1 MDAFSDNWA
10 YLKVELNWLERL
22 LMMAVAKQRQE
33 TKELDAIAKT
43 RGDRATSHWW
53 KGVIT
58 VEKGG
63 YDSPR
68 PVVAHA
74 AGNYHEQLET
84 RIQAS
89 AQQGIFLALPQLCDR
104 LALSRFEK
112 QVLLL
117 ALAPEIH
124 HRYSDLLEYL
134 CQQNLPTVD
143 LALRLLCRSDQAW
156 REGRLKFLT
165 APFQGLIQLL
175 EDKPGPLLKRSI
187 KLSDDLVTF
196 LLSDRPETGWL
207 DKLVP
212 PTSVIEPPLPDIHPA
227 LLRGIQQPL
236 VSPPFLESIETLTV
250 APDLAVVPKT
260 AAAPETAAALLIQP
274 TVESSPGTPDR
285 EQIWRQAVPSN
296 FPRVRNLSWK
306 RLAQLDLAPTE
317 IRSICQRAIEQAQKD
332 GKPLSLRHFKQ
343 VLQQQGMAI

>member
-1 MDAFSDNWA
+1 MEAFSDNWA

-33 TKELDAIAKT
+33 TKELDTIART

-68 PVVAHA
+68 PVVAHSV
-74 AGNYHEQLET
+74 GNYHEQLET

-134 CQQNLPTVD
+134 CQQSLPTVD
-143 LALRLLCRSDQAW
+143 LALRLFCRSDQAW

-165 APFQGLIQLL
+165 APFQVLIQLL

-196 LLSDRPETGWL
+196 LLAAGPERGWL
-207 DKLVP
+207 DKLVLT
-212 PTSVIEPPLPDIHPA
+212 TSAIEPPPDINPA
-227 LLRGIQQPL
+227 LPQDIQPPL
-236 VSPPFLESIETLTV
+236 VSPPLLEPIETLTIPNLVV
-250 APDLAVVPKT
+250 APDLVAS
-260 AAAPETAAALLIQP
+260 ETVAALLVQP
-274 TVESSPGTPDR
+274 TVESSSSLLDR
-285 EQIWRQAVPSN
+285 SQVWRQAVPSD

-317 IRSICQRAIEQAQKD
+317 IHSICQQAIEQAQKD
-332 GKPLSLRHFKQ
+332 GKPLSLKHFKQ
-343 VLQQQGMAI
+343 VLQQQGRAI

>member
-1 MDAFSDNWA
+1 MLLLGCIYPVPRAMDAFSDNWA

-33 TKELDAIAKT
+33 AKELDAIAKT

-68 PVVAHA
+68 PVVAKSVTV
-74 AGNYHEQLET
+74 GNYHEQLET
-84 RIQAS
+84 RVQAS
-89 AQQGIFLALPQLCDR
+89 AKEGIPLALPQLCDR

-117 ALAPEIH
+117 ALAPEVH
-124 HRYSDLLEYL
+124 HRYSDLLDYL
-134 CQQNLPTVD
+134 CQQSLPTVD
-143 LALRLLCRSDQAW
+143 LALRLFCRSDQAW

-165 APFQGLIQLL
+165 APFQLLIQLL
-175 EDKPGPLLKRSI
+175 EEKPGPLLKRSI

-196 LLSDRPETGWL
+196 LLSDVPELG
-207 DKLVP
+207 
-212 PTSVIEPPLPDIHPA
+212 
-227 LLRGIQQPL
+227 
-236 VSPPFLESIETLTV
+236 FIETLQPIAPPIEIPPIEPSVVTV
-250 APDLAVVPKT
+250 PLPAIERLPIERLPIV
-260 AAAPETAAALLIQP
+260 
-274 TVESSPGTPDR
+274 R
-285 EQIWRQAVPSN
+285 ERERVWRQAVPKDL
-296 FPRVRNLSWK
+296 PRVKNLSWK
-306 RLAQLDLAPTE
+306 RLAQLELSSTE
-317 IRSICQRAIEQAQKD
+317 IQSICQRAIEQAQKD

-343 VLQQQGMAI
+343 VLQQQGLVI